1 MATTHEDRL
10 RELADERHGWA
21 EASTPSVRPRHESDA
36 AACLAGAEALR
47 RIKAYE
53 DAWDAYE
60 MHRDHEAFEVL
71 RKARLEMFAL
81 LATEVTR

>member
-10 RELADERHGWA
+10 RGLTEENALTDAER
-21 EASTPSVRPRHESDA
+21 

-47 RIKAYE
+47 LLREHQRAHADHQRAKHE
-53 DAWDAYE
+53 DVGQEITWAA
-60 MHRDHEAFEVL
+60 
-71 RKARLEMFAL
+71 RKAARRAL